1 MLQAEGFAAHCLREP
16 VQRAEWLESV
26 REAFSKSTPMRAQLA
41 TQPCVRQ
48 MLESLTPH
56 EREVL
61 DLVVTDDR
69 RRPLPTTKSNSVL
82 APLSV
87 LG

>member
-61 DLVVTDDR
+61 DLAVTGAGESKHFAVVSDDS
-69 RRPLPTTKSNSVL
+69 TKQR
-82 APLSV
+82 
-87 LG
+87 